1 MQNGYINFDKRR
13 RVSVAM
19 CISPRDGRLKVQS
32 VFLGG
37 WWTEIPSFFPGSADF
52 TKKKEARCMSV
63 EKKKKNPVR
72 GKKPNRVGAIKRGER
87 LGIIL
92 GG

>member
-1 MQNGYINFDKRR
+1 M
-13 RVSVAM
+13 S
-19 CISPRDGRLKVQS
+19 ISPRDGRLKVQS
-32 VFLGG
+32 VFFGVFLLFRSRAALTKSSGG
-37 WWTEIPSFFPGSADF
+37 LRSPVFFLAAL
-52 TKKKEARCMSV
+52 TLQKKKVARCMSV

-87 LGIIL
+87 RGIIL

>member
-1 MQNGYINFDKRR
+1 M
-13 RVSVAM
+13 S
-19 CISPRDGRLKVQS
+19 ISPRDGRLKVQS
-32 VFLGG
+32 VFWGVFFVVPIPSG
-37 WWTEIPSFFPGSADF
+37 FNKEQRWTEIPSFFPGSADF
-52 TKKKEARCMSV
+52 TKKKVARCMSV

-87 LGIIL
+87 RGIIL

>member
-1 MQNGYINFDKRR
+1 MLFRSRAALTKSSGGLR
-13 RVSVAM
+13 
-19 CISPRDGRLKVQS
+19 SPV
-32 VFLGG
+32 
-37 WWTEIPSFFPGSADF
+37 FFPCSADF
-52 TKKKEARCMSV
+52 TKKKVARCMSV

-87 LGIIL
+87 RGIIL